1 MTFNPHTYSS
11 LTDQRAGKWHIAAS
25 EEIQTQISTTAELV
39 YDFNQLRPNQQ
50 EQQADLLKQI
60 LNPSS
65 GTCTIRAPFIVEY
78 GVNTT
83 IGQGTSINYGATI
96 LNTAEVTIEQKAL
109 IGPHCQIITV
119 THPVDD
125 EKMRTGGWE
134 IARPVVIGD
143 RVWLGA
149 GVIVLPSVTIDEDVI
164 VGAGSVVT
172 KDLPAHSI
180 AVGNP
185 AKVIRY
191 QDRNR
196 RERSELPAGVAINA
210 WAPH

>member
-1 MTFNPHTYSS
+1 MTFDPYTYSN
-11 LTDQRAGKWHIAAS
+11 LADQRAGKWHIAAS
-25 EEIQTQISTTAELV
+25 EEIQTQIAATAELV

-50 EQQADLLKQI
+50 EQQENLLKQI
-60 LNPSS
+60 LNPDS

-78 GVNTT
+78 GINTT
-83 IGQGTSINYGATI
+83 IGQGTFINYGATI
-96 LNTAEVTIEQKAL
+96 LDTAEVTIGKNVL

-125 EKMRTGGWE
+125 QEMRTGGWE

-149 GVIVLPSVTIDEDVI
+149 GVIVLPGVTIGEDAI

-172 KDLPAHSI
+172 KDLPARSI

-191 QDRNR
+191 QDPSR
-196 RERSELPAGVAINA
+196 RERNELPTGVPTTAL
-210 WAPH
+210 

>member
-1 MTFNPHTYSS
+1 MTFDPHTYSS
-11 LTDQRAGKWHIAAS
+11 LADQRAGKWHIAAS
-25 EEIQTQISTTAELV
+25 EEIQTHIAATAELV

-83 IGQGTSINYGATI
+83 IGQGTFINYGATI
-96 LNTAEVTIEQKAL
+96 LDTAEVTIGQKVL

-125 EKMRTGGWE
+125 HEMRTGGWE
-134 IARPVVIGD
+134 IARPVVIND

-149 GVIVLPSVTIDEDVI
+149 GVIVLPGVSIGEDAI

-172 KDLPAHSI
+172 KDLPARSI

-185 AKVIRY
+185 AKILRY
-191 QDRNR
+191 QDPSR
-196 RERSELPAGVAINA
+196 RERTELPAGV
-210 WAPH
+210 PTTVL